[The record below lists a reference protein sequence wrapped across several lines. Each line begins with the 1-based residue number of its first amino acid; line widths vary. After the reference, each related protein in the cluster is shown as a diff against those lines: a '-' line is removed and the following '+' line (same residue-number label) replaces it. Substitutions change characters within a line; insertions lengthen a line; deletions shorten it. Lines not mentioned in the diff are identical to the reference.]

1 MKFTSLQRI
10 TALYVIFFVVLAIG
24 AFPLAE
30 AFRDGWK
37 AGYNDAVKVKRS
49 ETQGKSAEILYEVP
63 VIYQGLSF
71 DIPVYDSAGTQV
83 NARPSALDL
92 EIITPDG
99 QEIKGLGGSMA
110 FVVISGV
117 MYIAVFVIIFII
129 LTSLRGSVKRGE
141 LMKKSVIVRT
151 RAIAILLICASLSF
165 SLSRYLENRAL
176 NGFLAGNGFS
186 ISVQFPFD
194 FLQIGTGILIFVIAE
209 IFAIGHKL
217 SEEQR
222 LTI

>member
-10 TALYVIFFVVLAIG
+10 TALYVLFFVVIAIG
-24 AFPLAE
+24 IFPLAE
-30 AFRDGWK
+30 SFKDGWK

-49 ETQGKSAEILYEVP
+49 ETQGKSAEIIYEVP
-63 VIYQGLSF
+63 VVYQGLSF
-71 DIPVYDSAGTQV
+71 DIPVYNSGGV
-83 NARPSALDL
+83 EVHARPSAVDL
-92 EIITPDG
+92 EIVTPEG
-99 QEIKGLGGSMA
+99 EEIKGLNGSMF
-110 FVVISGV
+110 FVIIAGG

-129 LTSLRGSVKRGE
+129 LTSLRGSVKRGG
-141 LMKKSVIVRT
+141 LMKRSVIVRT

-165 SLSRYLENRAL
+165 SLSRYLENKAMS
-176 NGFLAGNGFS
+176 GFLAGSGFS
-186 ISVQFPFD
+186 ISVHFPFD